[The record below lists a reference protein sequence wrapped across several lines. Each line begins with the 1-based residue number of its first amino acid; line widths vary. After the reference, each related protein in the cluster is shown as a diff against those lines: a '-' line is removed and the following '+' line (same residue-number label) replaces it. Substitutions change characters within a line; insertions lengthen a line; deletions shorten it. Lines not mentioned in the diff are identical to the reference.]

1 MGKIAIE
8 FQNISKQYALG
19 SIGTGTLSRDLNRWW
34 ARIRGKEDPY
44 LRIGEENDRS
54 KKATGDF
61 VWALK
66 DINFHVEEGEVL
78 GIIGKNGAGKSTLM
92 KILTGI
98 YQADAGKIVFNGRET
113 KINSVLDAKALGI
126 TMIHQELNLLSN
138 LTIAQNIFISKEIKR
153 HGVFL
158 DERATSAM
166 AAELLERVNLH
177 VDPNTMVSE
186 LTVAQQQ
193 MVEIAK
199 AISYNSRVIIMDEPT
214 APLSNSEIE
223 SLFAIIGE
231 MKKSGISII
240 YISHRMDEIKRICD
254 RATILRDGQ
263 YISTVDVASTSL
275 DDIIAAMV
283 GRKIAYVRKGRDKS
297 RILEDEILRVE
308 HLNSG
313 SKVKDVSFSLR
324 KGEIL
329 GFAGL
334 VGAGRTETARLI
346 FGADLPDGG
355 EIYIGGKKVL
365 IKSPYDAVRCGI
377 SYLSED
383 RKHFG
388 LITEMSVENNITIA
402 SIPRLCKAFGYI
414 DKAKCRNEA
423 KKYTE
428 RLKVKAPSLDALVR
442 SLSGGNQQKI
452 VVAKWLLRNTDVLIF
467 DEPTRGIDIG
477 AKDEICELLISLADM
492 GKAVI
497 MISSEMQEI
506 LRVCDR
512 ILVMHEGE
520 IAGELDAD
528 SATQEDIMRL
538 ASKYDMQAE

>member
-1 MGKIAIE
+1 MRETMIE
-8 FQNISKQYALG
+8 MRGISKAFPGVQAL
-19 SIGTGTLSRDLNRWW
+19 RDCSLEVRQ
-34 ARIRGKEDPY
+34 
-44 LRIGEENDRS
+44 
-54 KKATGDF
+54 
-61 VWALK
+61 
-66 DINFHVEEGEVL
+66 GEVHALL
-78 GIIGKNGAGKSTLM
+78 GENGAGKSTLM

-98 YQADAGKIVFNGRET
+98 YQADAGEVFFNGRKT
-113 KINSVLDAKALGI
+113 KITSVLDARALGI

-138 LTIAQNIFISKEIKR
+138 LTIAQNIFIGKEIKH

-158 DERATSAM
+158 DERATVAM
-166 AAELLERVNLH
+166 AAELLDRVSLH
-177 VDPNTMVSE
+177 VDPNTTVSE

-223 SLFAIIGE
+223 SLFAIISE

-283 GRKIAYVRKGRDKS
+283 GRKIAYVRKSRDKS

-355 EIYIGGKKVL
+355 EIYIGGEKVL
-365 IKSPYDAVRCGI
+365 IKSPFDAVRCGI

-383 RKHFG
+383 RKRFG

-402 SIPRLCKAFGYI
+402 SIPKLCKTFGYI
-414 DKAKCRNEA
+414 NKTKCRIEA

-428 RLKVKAPSLDALVR
+428 RLKVKAPSLDALVS
-442 SLSGGNQQKI
+442 SLSGGN
-452 VVAKWLLRNTDVLIF
+452 
-467 DEPTRGIDIG
+467 
-477 AKDEICELLISLADM
+477 
-492 GKAVI
+492 
-497 MISSEMQEI
+497 
-506 LRVCDR
+506 
-512 ILVMHEGE
+512 
-520 IAGELDAD
+520 
-528 SATQEDIMRL
+528 
-538 ASKYDMQAE
+538 

>member
-1 MGKIAIE
+1 MRETMIE
-8 FQNISKQYALG
+8 MRGISKAFPGVQAL
-19 SIGTGTLSRDLNRWW
+19 RDCSL
-34 ARIRGKEDPY
+34 EVY
-44 LRIGEENDRS
+44 Q
-54 KKATGDF
+54 
-61 VWALK
+61 
-66 DINFHVEEGEVL
+66 GEVHALL
-78 GIIGKNGAGKSTLM
+78 GENGAGKSTLM

-113 KINSVLDAKALGI
+113 KINSVLDARALGI

-297 RILEDEILRVE
+297 RILLRVE